1 MFDVE
6 IQGRVGIK
14 THVFVRFFDFQVS
27 PAVIYVHKVTVR
39 RPAAQSGQIEP
50 GDVLVAIDGV
60 AVADSTSLNRY
71 GGIEL
76 VYSWYCSCYC

>member
-1 MFDVE
+1 V
-6 IQGRVGIK
+6 
-14 THVFVRFFDFQVS
+14 TDFQVS

-60 AVADSTSLNRY
+60 AVTDSTSLNRY

-76 VYSWYCSCYC
+76 VYSWYCMAVVIVDRDYCFTMSYFAPINF

>member
-1 MFDVE
+1 MTDV
-6 IQGRVGIK
+6 
-14 THVFVRFFDFQVS
+14 QVS

-50 GDVLVAIDGV
+50 GDVLTAIDGV

-71 GGIEL
+71 GGVEL
-76 VYSWYCSCYC
+76 VYSWYCMAVVIVDRDYCLIHVLFCTN

>member
-1 MFDVE
+1 V
-6 IQGRVGIK
+6 
-14 THVFVRFFDFQVS
+14 TDFQVS

-76 VYSWYCSCYC
+76 VYWYCMAVVIVYRDYCFTMSYFAPINF

>member
-1 MFDVE
+1 M
-6 IQGRVGIK
+6 
-14 THVFVRFFDFQVS
+14 TDFQVS

-50 GDVLVAIDGV
+50 GDVLAAIDGV

-71 GGIEL
+71 VDIEL
-76 VYSWYCSCYC
+76 VYSWYCMAVVIVDHDYCFTMYCFAPINF